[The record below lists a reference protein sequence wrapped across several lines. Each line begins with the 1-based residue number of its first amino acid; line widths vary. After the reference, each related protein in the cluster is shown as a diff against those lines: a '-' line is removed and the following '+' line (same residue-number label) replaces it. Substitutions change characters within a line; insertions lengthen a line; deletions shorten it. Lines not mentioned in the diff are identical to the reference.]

1 MLSGICTHFR
11 KKIKIHYRIW
21 WIGGNYFNIESMYE
35 FVDRDG
41 PLNDNEPIHE
51 SLLHMHKA
59 NKTKTVTE
67 VDPEEKQI
75 VIFNKTTTNLSS
87 SWSLVPRPCQCH
99 TVLEGIARDP
109 LLTTWYKGQWSLCP
123 IRVSMLKL
131 HVCSHSRTYI
141 QQCTFKRQCT
151 TKALVASTQLLYVN
165 CFSI

>member
-1 MLSGICTHFR
+1 
-11 KKIKIHYRIW
+11 
-21 WIGGNYFNIESMYE
+21 MYE

-87 SWSLVPRPCQCH
+87 S
-99 TVLEGIARDP
+99 
-109 LLTTWYKGQWSLCP
+109 
-123 IRVSMLKL
+123 
-131 HVCSHSRTYI
+131 
-141 QQCTFKRQCT
+141 
-151 TKALVASTQLLYVN
+151 
-165 CFSI
+165 